1 MLLSRSDSIRK
12 QIHNNIPILNNNNIF
27 KKPTLFTIPALIQ
40 EICLEISILHFFQ
53 VPWYSLLFL
62 PNLLGCGVTVADVR
76 PRTVQQGTP
85 WTPDLV
91 YHCVR
96 RACRLLSSKYL
107 AIIYSFSLPGC
118 LPPPSF
124 EDHHLRFRVPVTQIP
139 NAGKYTHAFGKLSP
153 RFFNHFFFFLEAIFR
168 GKKITEV
175 EISICQTLLFQL
187 LLFSGGWHHFDLKK
201 SHRWDFFF
209 KSQHHLEFGI

>member
-62 PNLLGCGVTVADVR
+62 PNLHGCGITVADAG
-76 PRTVQQGTP
+76 PRTVQLGTP

-91 YHCVR
+91 HHCVH
-96 RACRLLSSKYL
+96 RARRLLSSKYL

-139 NAGKYTHAFGKLSP
+139 NAGTYTHTHTPLANCP
-153 RFFNHFFFFLEAIFR
+153 RGSLITFFFILEAIFR
-168 GKKITEV
+168 GKNYWGGNFHL
-175 EISICQTLLFQL
+175 SNTLVPAAPFR
-187 LLFSGGWHHFDLKK
+187 GGVTPLWF
-201 SHRWDFFF
+201 
-209 KSQHHLEFGI
+209 